1 VVCLNTLQV
10 QHPACCDALQNER
23 DELQQVK
30 EQLQKSKELEKSR
43 SRFVADMSVRL
54 LERFALTL
62 SAVRLTNTPVQHEI
76 RTPMNGLIGMVSL
89 LADDDELTTLQRC
102 AWFPNSSVYRH
113 L

>member
-1 VVCLNTLQV
+1 MLFRSPRQAAQAGPGDRWHSHSGAFWRQTFLVLQPQTDCVVCLNNLQV

-54 LERFALTL
+54 LERF
-62 SAVRLTNTPVQHEI
+62 
-76 RTPMNGLIGMVSL
+76 SL
-89 LADDDELTTLQRC
+89 RVC
-102 AWFPNSSVYRH
+102 A
-113 L
+113 